1 MNNQNQ
7 TPEKKGF
14 AASFQN
20 KYFRIGGYSTLIT
33 VAVIAVAVLI
43 NLIVGKL
50 PANITKPDTS
60 SNGIY
65 TLSDQTKEIVRALN
79 DDITI
84 YLIASTGS
92 EDGTISELIDRYA
105 ALNSRIRIVKVDPV
119 LNPNFTAAYSDSSV
133 PENSLI
139 IESSRRSKIVEN
151 SDIYVVSYSMGSN
164 YSIQTSTS
172 FAGESAVTSALDYVC
187 SDEVARLYVLT
198 GHGEAALGD
207 AMKGYI
213 GNDNVDIRDLSLLAS
228 DGVPADASCLLVN
241 APTTDISAEEAEMIL
256 TYLKNGGAAILIT
269 GYTDGSPMPHL
280 FSIGEYYGIEAHNG
294 LVVEGGSNNYYRYPY
309 YLLPKV
315 GSHEIVSSLSSDNF
329 YTLLPYA
336 MGLTAME
343 TMPRTSLKVTPLL
356 YTTAS
361 AYLKTG
367 TFETVEKADG
377 DLQASFSVAMA
388 ASESKTK
395 LVWFTSPYIVDEN
408 IDQAVSGG
416 NSTFFL
422 ASLTWMCGKAS
433 SVAIATK
440 SMQVAA
446 LVMTEAESTLWSV
459 IVVGVLPVAILGA
472 GLYVWSKRRKR

>member
-1 MNNQNQ
+1 M
-7 TPEKKGF
+7 
-14 AASFQN
+14 
-20 KYFRIGGYSTLIT
+20 
-33 VAVIAVAVLI
+33 
-43 NLIVGKL
+43 
-50 PANITKPDTS
+50 
-60 SNGIY
+60 
-65 TLSDQTKEIVRALN
+65 
-79 DDITI
+79 
-84 YLIASTGS
+84 
-92 EDGTISELIDRYA
+92 
-105 ALNSRIRIVKVDPV
+105 
-119 LNPNFTAAYSDSSV
+119 
-133 PENSLI
+133 
-139 IESSRRSKIVEN
+139 
-151 SDIYVVSYSMGSN
+151 
-164 YSIQTSTS
+164 
-172 FAGESAVTSALDYVC
+172 
-187 SDEVARLYVLT
+187 
-198 GHGEAALGD
+198 
-207 AMKGYI
+207 
-213 GNDNVDIRDLSLLAS
+213 
-228 DGVPADASCLLVN
+228 PADASCLLIN
-241 APTTDISAEEAEMIL
+241 APTADISPEEADMIL
-256 TYLKNGGAAILIT
+256 TYLKNGGSAILIT
-269 GYTDGSPMPHL
+269 GYTDGSPMPNL
-280 FSIGEYYGIEAHNG
+280 FGIGEYYGIEAHNG

-315 GSHEIVSSLSSDNF
+315 GSHDIVSSLANDNF

-361 AYLKTG
+361 AWLKTG
-367 TFETVEKADG
+367 TFETVEKAEG

-459 IVVGVLPVAILGA
+459 IVVGVIPVAIVAA
-472 GLYVWSKRRKR
+472 GLYIWSKRRKR